1 MRLVAFCV
9 LLALAFT
16 RSDDFEDALPE
27 EAFLPEVIFDMEMT
41 QEVAPIVKGTSP
53 YAGVYAV
60 FYRGRQRS
68 TDMTIDCNGKATQ
81 KRIFS
86 ENLQF
91 SGVKAKCSQ
100 ARDAK
105 ATMYILNTHGKN
117 KYECLRRS
125 GEANLQGSHYIGPNR
140 FWGTVLY
147 KLKKKIVCGITKK
160 AEVCT
165 TKKGTNFR
173 GPPGNEDVKRVDNT
187 KTLAAC
193 SALCTANKLCTYFV
207 YQSIYKRCWL
217 KKNYTH
223 KQVDATCESGMKC
236 VTKAKTASATQP
248 AGGPAY
254 IKSVTSSTIKKD
266 VKKLAKKYFSSKQ
279 TLKRVNKTR
288 KVVAHLEGDIDD
300 EEDKPLSYLK
310 KNSQGKNRIFGHAYD
325 QYGRLKSKLKKNGQV
340 RRPGYTPA
348 DAYTSPSG
356 HYYLGMSR
364 RRIGAGFGR
373 RRRTYVPKKAVK
385 KAVKKTVINAVKNE
399 AKQKA
404 KKKGVTIVKRARP
417 VAYQHCNFGGYK
429 RFVRSTSWVAD
440 LGVKNDDL
448 SSIKVPKGKCV
459 TLFEHRGFKGKHWKI
474 CGPRNVKC
482 FVQHR
487 NGGIRGNWNDKVSS
501 IKVSTVKSRKE
512 LAKHFEVKAKHWLHG
527 SSSAKT
533 AGASAPAKASASAP
547 APVSAAG
554 SPSATIA
561 GSGAATTAAESA
573 ELTQQQQFDSFFP

>member
-1 MRLVAFCV
+1 
-9 LLALAFT
+9 
-16 RSDDFEDALPE
+16 
-27 EAFLPEVIFDMEMT
+27 MT
-41 QEVAPIVKGTSP
+41 QEVAPIVTKTIKGTSP

-86 ENLQF
+86 ENLHF

-140 FWGTVLY
+140 FWGTVVY

-173 GPPGNEDVKRVDNT
+173 GPPGNENVKRVDNT

-207 YQSIYKRCWL
+207 FQSIYKRCWL

-279 TLKRVNKTR
+279 TLKRENKTR

-404 KKKGVTIVKRARP
+404 KKKGVTIASCGWQ
-417 VAYQHCNFGGYK
+417 AASFGFIDNKYNIG
-429 RFVRSTSWVAD
+429 AP
-440 LGVKNDDL
+440 
-448 SSIKVPKGKCV
+448 IKHKTLQQCIDVCKSKSGCKAFSFKKGKSKSDCY
-459 TLFEHRGFKGKHWKI
+459 LKSSLKG
-474 CGPRNVKC
+474 
-482 FVQHR
+482 
-487 NGGIRGNWNDKVSS
+487 NGNHLKGNEWYTYIVSCAR
-501 IKVSTVKSRKE
+501 SRKDIT
-512 LAKHFEVKAKHWLHG
+512 KHFEVKAKHWLHG

-533 AGASAPAKASASAP
+533 AGASAPAQASASAP
-547 APVSAAG
+547 APASAAG

-561 GSGAATTAAESA
+561 GSGAATTAAKSA

>member
-1 MRLVAFCV
+1 MGDLRFLYSGPTTLPMRLVAFCV
-9 LLALAFT
+9 LIALAFT

-68 TDMTIDCNGKATQ
+68 TDMTNDCNGKATQ

-404 KKKGVTIVKRARP
+404 NASPSSSIVDSRESI
-417 VAYQHCNFGGYK
+417 G
-429 RFVRSTSWVAD
+429 RFAGPGMSSALCSTGTVVSGATGSTRCHQLRSAPSNLAKNSRSTS
-440 LGVKNDDL
+440 
-448 SSIKVPKGKCV
+448 
-459 TLFEHRGFKGKHWKI
+459 
-474 CGPRNVKC
+474 
-482 FVQHR
+482 
-487 NGGIRGNWNDKVSS
+487 
-501 IKVSTVKSRKE
+501 KSRPSTGCMVQALPRQPERLLLHKHPPPRQHQYLLPDPRQQPSLVRE
-512 LAKHFEVKAKHWLHG
+512 LRPPLLNLPSLPNN
-527 SSSAKT
+527 SSLT
-533 AGASAPAKASASAP
+533 
-547 APVSAAG
+547 
-554 SPSATIA
+554 PSFRKSLRKQL
-561 GSGAATTAAESA
+561 SGCR
-573 ELTQQQQFDSFFP
+573 